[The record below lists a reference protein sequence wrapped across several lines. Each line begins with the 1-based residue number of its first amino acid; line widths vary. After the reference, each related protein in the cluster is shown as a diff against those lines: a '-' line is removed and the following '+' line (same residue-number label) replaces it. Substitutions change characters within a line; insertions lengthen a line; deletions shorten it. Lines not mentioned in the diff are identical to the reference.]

1 MSRSKE
7 KTIRLVAM
15 VVATLS
21 VTALALGLWMG
32 MPIWLLEVLAALA
45 IAGLWV
51 NAIVAVLAYLAQRAE
66 HGRKTTEREESECT
80 QNRN

>member
-1 MSRSKE
+1 MNRQKG
-7 KTIRLVAM
+7 KTIQWVAM

-32 MPIWLLEVLAALA
+32 MPMGLMEVFAVLA
-45 IAGLWV
+45 IVGLWV
-51 NAIVAVLAYLAQRAE
+51 NAIVAVLAYLAQKSEEKAQKE
-66 HGRKTTEREESECT
+66 RKTECT